1 MKNEIEFKFGDYA
14 IIEQKR
20 HGVPNEMFVHKV
32 VGQLRSNTWVDV
44 PVRVPATET
53 LHGEME
59 DICLCICCGIDETEV
74 RRYRVKDMRRH
85 SPVSLVAD
93 EKRGSTI
100 TLQAV
105 NELIA
110 SLESAGELS
119 IREQKFLKLA
129 KEFKQLAAENV
140 ALKAGASYFS
150 YGSEHNFEWHK
161 TAKEAVEA
169 AEAAIDDYRGDAC
182 DGWSEEVD
190 SICWGIIMQ
199 SSTKVG
205 ERPRNEDDRCDP
217 AIDTVC
223 DYALLPNIETPATDT
238 YLARIKAD
246 GVAEREKAI
255 TFTAAKKR
263 TQDGVALIAI
273 GKPYKIHNDDVIGEF
288 FIGERG
294 RYGVITMGRLDYFT
308 MSDEYAWEFSL
319 REGAD
324 K

>member
-1 MKNEIEFKFGDYA
+1 M
-14 IIEQKR
+14 
-20 HGVPNEMFVHKV
+20 
-32 VGQLRSNTWVDV
+32 
-44 PVRVPATET
+44 
-53 LHGEME
+53 
-59 DICLCICCGIDETEV
+59 
-74 RRYRVKDMRRH
+74 
-85 SPVSLVAD
+85 
-93 EKRGSTI
+93 TI

-110 SLESAGELS
+110 SLDSAGELS

-129 KEFKQLAAENV
+129 KAYQQLAAENV

-161 TAKEAVEA
+161 TAEEAVEA
-169 AEAAIDDYRGDAC
+169 AEAAIDDYRGEAC

-217 AIDTVC
+217 SIDTVC
-223 DYALLPNIETPATDT
+223 DYVLLPNIETPATDRIV
-238 YLARIKAD
+238 AGIKAD
-246 GVAEREKAI
+246 GVALVKSAFEEHI
-255 TFTAAKKR
+255 QSPSCY
-263 TQDGVALIAI
+263 QDEVVGMESALSIACQ
-273 GKPYKIHNDDVIGEF
+273 VE
-288 FIGERG
+288 
-294 RYGVITMGRLDYFT
+294 
-308 MSDEYAWEFSL
+308 SQL